1 MSDWSQKQ
9 RQPVKSG
16 SRKGECVCVMRT
28 AKKKKRKK
36 ETKERENSWRLWDR
50 KGESDTKKS
59 HWEREK
65 NGVDRK
71 KKRESERADKSF
83 GVWACAVV
91 GCGLERGET
100 LGKEHYTS
108 ICFTF
113 FHFNLDFSL
122 FFSWVKFF
130 FWLFVPIYLWPTD
143 ICVHECTETV
153 SVCVSVSTVH
163 YMHVR
168 LWCRFLCMLHRLR
181 SRKVAQLHPPLKNLA
196 SKHEGDFNPQ
206 NRTLARTCGWE
217 RKLLHNWNT
226 YTHGDL
232 HI

>member
-1 MSDWSQKQ
+1 
-9 RQPVKSG
+9 
-16 SRKGECVCVMRT
+16 MRT
-28 AKKKKRKK
+28 AKKRKK

-50 KGESDTKKS
+50 KGESDTKKT
-59 HWEREK
+59 HWERGK

-122 FFSWVKFF
+122 FFFWVKFF

-181 SRKVAQLHPPLKNLA
+181 SRKVAQLHPPPEKLGIQARGWLQPPKPHPCAHMWVGAKTFAQLEHIRTRRLA
-196 SKHEGDFNPQ
+196 HIELYSHTGTRMLPNT
-206 NRTLARTCGWE
+206 NARS
-217 RKLLHNWNT
+217 LSSH
-226 YTHGDL
+226 
-232 HI
+232 